1 MPKPLNLKQIA
12 TGVLCLVL
20 PSFALRFV
28 LRPLGHRINRGARIG
43 FAYVGS
49 DRIYMSA
56 GSKIGHL
63 NVVKVR
69 RVVLRRNA
77 YVGQM
82 NYCSGPFSLLL
93 RERAA
98 LGNRN
103 VVTRARLGVSY
114 RPAQLALGELSKITA
129 GHKIDCT
136 NSVLFGPFCT
146 LAGTGSQI
154 WTHGYVHTDSP
165 PERYRVDGRVQL
177 DRNVNIGSRS
187 IITGG
192 VSISDGIMVGA
203 GTTVSKSLSEPGMY
217 VSAAL
222 LRQPCPIDPVKRPE
236 MERVTDPALMKTVYR
251 KSDARS

>member
-1 MPKPLNLKQIA
+1 MA
-12 TGVLCLVL
+12 
-20 PSFALRFV
+20 
-28 LRPLGHRINRGARIG
+28 
-43 FAYVGS
+43 
-49 DRIYMSA
+49 A
-56 GSKIGHL
+56 GSKIGHFS
-63 NVVKVR
+63 VVNVR

-77 YVGQM
+77 YVGRM

-103 VVTRARLGVSY
+103 VATRARLGVSY
-114 RPAQLALGELSKITA
+114 GPALLALGELSKITA

-165 PERYRVDGRVQL
+165 PERYRVDGKVQL
-177 DRNVNIGSRS
+177 GSNVNIGSRS

-192 VSISDGIMVGA
+192 VSIFDGIMVGA
-203 GTTVSKSLSEPGMY
+203 GTTVSKSLSEPGLY
-217 VSAAL
+217 VSAAV
-222 LRQPCPIDPVKRPE
+222 RRMPCAIAPSKRRE
-236 MERVTDPALMKTVYR
+236 MERVIDPDLMETVYR
-251 KSDARS
+251 KRDARS